1 MKIGRNQIC
10 PLCNSGK
17 KYKKC
22 CGKILLNEKPTL
34 VQSFP
39 KEHSPE
45 MKKVLER
52 HKANELI
59 REQQQGLGK
68 PIISTKFK
76 DQQVVAVGNALYIS
90 PKCKTFM
97 DFLSHYIKK
106 KIGEE
111 WGNLEIK
118 KKFEE
123 RHPLMQWYDKCCKL
137 QGASLDGSGKV
148 HSIPATG
155 AVYCYYGLAYNLY
168 LLEHNVEL
176 QQRYIERLK
185 DVNNFQ
191 GAYYELIVANC
202 LIRLGF
208 ELELEDETDEQTKHC
223 EFSAVSKTTGKK
235 YWIEA
240 KSRAVAGILGKTAKN
255 GTTKK
260 DPTYMLSKHINN
272 AFQKPASDERLIFV
286 DVNTSYGNEDV
297 PAWINRAGEKLDM
310 KEKDLKP
317 EQAAY
322 VFVTNIGFHL
332 NLDSEKGGNAI
343 LAHGLGIPDFAKRG
357 HFRLTELYRRKQ
369 RHIDAYEIIEAF
381 RDYPKLPS
389 TFDGSLPSET
399 FSDNPQHLK
408 IGETYFF
415 EDIGENGLTAT
426 VTTATV
432 NESEK
437 LIYIG
442 TDKGILTR
450 PISYDELADYKSH
463 PDAFFG
469 TIHKQGKRTDDEY
482 DFFERMVEIHMS
494 YTKSSTLKKI
504 ENWNNADELKKLSHE
519 DLVLEYCEG
528 LVTHMRNERTKGQ
541 VLTKDK

>member
-1 MKIGRNQIC
+1 
-10 PLCNSGK
+10 
-17 KYKKC
+17 
-22 CGKILLNEKPTL
+22 
-34 VQSFP
+34 
-39 KEHSPE
+39 
-45 MKKVLER
+45 MKKALER

-68 PIISTKFK
+68 PIIATKFK
-76 DQQVVAVGNALYIS
+76 DQQVVAVGNTVYIS
-90 PKCKTFM
+90 PKWKTFL

-106 KIGEE
+106 TIGEE

-118 KKFEE
+118 KIFED
-123 RHPLMQWYDKCCKL
+123 RHPLLQWYDKCCKL
-137 QGASLDGSGKV
+137 QGESLDGSGKV
-148 HSIPATG
+148 QSIPATG
-155 AVYCYYGLAYNLY
+155 AVYCYYGIAYNLY
-168 LLEHNVEL
+168 LLKHNVEL

-185 DVNNFQ
+185 DINNFQ

-202 LIRLGF
+202 LIRSGF

-223 EFSAVSKTTGKK
+223 EFSAVSKKTEKK
-235 YWIEA
+235 YWVEA
-240 KSRAVAGILGKTAKN
+240 KSRAVAGILGKTTKN

-286 DVNTSYGNEDV
+286 DVNTSYENEDV

-322 VFVTNIGFHL
+322 VFVTNIGFHW
-332 NLDSEKGGNAI
+332 NLDSEKRGNAI

-357 HFRLTELYRRKQ
+357 YFRLTELYRSKQ
-369 RHIDAYEIIEAF
+369 RHIDAYEIMEAV
-381 RDYPKLPS
+381 RDYPKLPL
-389 TFDGSLPSET
+389 TFDGSLPSKT

-426 VTTATV
+426 ITSATV
-432 NESEK
+432 NESAK

-442 TDKGILTR
+442 TDKGQILTR
-450 PISYDELADYKSH
+450 PISDDELADYKNH

-482 DFFERMVEIHMS
+482 EFFERMVEIHMS
-494 YTKSSTLKKI
+494 YPKSYVLKQI
-504 ENWNNADELKKLSHE
+504 ENWNNSDELKKLSHE
-519 DLVLEYCEG
+519 DLVLDYCEG
-528 LVTHMRNERTKGQ
+528 LVAHLRNERTKGQ